1 MNRGKVVVW
10 CPHDRTLRF
19 VRDAQ
24 RTQSLG
30 VVDCELSRGFL
41 ALVRERLA
49 KSVLNAQHGLDVWVF
64 GKNRRE
70 LGLQLVEQTRAEE
83 MRG

>member
-1 MNRGKVVVW
+1 M
-10 CPHDRTLRF
+10 
-19 VRDAQ
+19 
-24 RTQSLG
+24 
-30 VVDCELSRGFL
+30 VDCELSRGFL

-70 LGLQLVEQTRAEE
+70 LGLQLVEQIAS
-83 MRG
+83 RGDAGLV